1 MLRGY
6 FDKLRIWPICLGQL
20 VSLRIT
26 GTSSASSALWQQHH
40 VNIPFTQN
48 TCMYFLLTLTFGSWK
63 YYNSIHDA
71 KVQSPLPSTHKQH
84 AGSALLS
91 QQHQRRSYDAQHNTR
106 TLNQSQSPYY
116 LLLVGLFSVV
126 DVQANVL
133 AVTAFRNTSVLSAL
147 IISSWTLP
155 CIMLLSVVLLK
166 TRYQPVH
173 FIGVALGLVGLGFLI
188 WGDMIVTESNH
199 DGDSS
204 PSNHSWLGDIICLVS
219 ATLYAIS
226 NVTEEYLV
234 HYSTSQDF
242 LYRIGLTGMI
252 QSGVLACLFEYD
264 TLTSINWSRHN
275 VYVLCLFFMYSLIPT
290 IYRLAGAIFVGMS
303 LVTSNFYSLLIG
315 LVFLDAKMPPF
326 YPLAYFLVI
335 IGAALYNI
343 VPPPVYRP
351 QQNEQDRTNQNQEG
365 CGVLSYTGPWHCNSG
380 QHFEQLNP

>member
-1 MLRGY
+1 MILGY
-6 FDKLRIWPICLGQL
+6 FNKLRIWPICLGQL
-20 VSLRIT
+20 VSLCIT

-48 TCMYFLLTLTFGSWK
+48 TCMYFLLALTFGSWK
-63 YYNSIHDA
+63 YYNYKKATH
-71 KVQSPLPSTHKQH
+71 LPSTRKQH

-91 QQHQRRSYDAQHNTR
+91 QRQERFSYDGQQNYR
-106 TLNQSQSPYY
+106 TLNKSQSPYH
-116 LLLVGLFSVV
+116 LLLVVLFSIV

-155 CIMLLSVVLLK
+155 CIMMLSVVLLK
-166 TRYQPVH
+166 TRYQPAH
-173 FIGVALGLVGLGFLI
+173 FIGVVLGLVGLGFLI
-188 WGDMIVTESNH
+188 WGDMIVTASNPDNH

-204 PSNHSWLGDIICLVS
+204 FPLTHSWLGDIICLIS

-252 QSGVLACLFEYD
+252 QNGVLAWLFEYD

-275 VYVLCLFFMYSLIPT
+275 VTLVLVYVLCLFIMYSLIPT

-326 YPLAYFLVI
+326 YPLAYCLVI
-335 IGAALYNI
+335 IGATLYNI
-343 VPPPVYRP
+343 VPPPVYHP
-351 QQNEQDRTNQNQEG
+351 QENEHDRNQNQDRRG
-365 CGVLSYTGPWHCNSG
+365 HGYSG
-380 QHFEQLNP
+380 QRFEQLVP